1 MFEAEVA
8 ALLVLAALAAGWFMT
23 TWGGKPVDTSSK
35 IVFITGAGSGLG
47 LACVRHLLRAGD
59 TVIACDLHTAALEKM
74 DAGGNEKLEILSM
87 DVTDE
92 NDVSRCCAAVQK
104 KFICVD
110 CVINFAG
117 IILTG
122 PL

>member
-74 DAGGNEKLEILSM
+74 FAGGSEKLEM
-87 DVTDE
+87 KC
-92 NDVSRCCAAVQK
+92 VSTHGVQMCTK
-104 KFICVD
+104 NKLPGL
-110 CVINFAG
+110 A
-117 IILTG
+117 
-122 PL
+122 PH